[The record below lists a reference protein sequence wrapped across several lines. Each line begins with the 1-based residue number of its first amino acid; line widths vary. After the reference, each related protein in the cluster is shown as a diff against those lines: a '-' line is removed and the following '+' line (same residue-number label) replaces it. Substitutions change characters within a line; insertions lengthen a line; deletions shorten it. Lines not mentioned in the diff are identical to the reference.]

1 MIRSARR
8 DAAAYKTRD
17 GSLIRELM
25 HPDVHGNRCQSLAE
39 ATLRPGQTTLAHRHA
54 RTEEIYYI
62 LKGEALMSVDHEKMP
77 VGRGDAVLIPP
88 GSWHCI
94 TNTGIGDLVWLC
106 CCAPAYRHDDT
117 QLLPPEGDETMSNTP
132 SDGVHG
138 DGSRGDRQ

>member
-8 DAAAYKTRD
+8 DAPAYETRD

-25 HPDVHGNRCQSLAE
+25 HPDVHGNRRQSLAE
-39 ATLRPGQTTLAHRHA
+39 ATLRPGQTTRTHRHA

-62 LKGEALMSVDHEKMP
+62 LQGEALMTVDHEQLP

-94 TNTGIGDLVWLC
+94 TNSGDGELVFLC
-106 CCAPAYRHDDT
+106 CCVPAYGHDDT
-117 QLLPPEGDETMSNTP
+117 QLQASKGDAPQKNATHITP
-132 SDGVHG
+132 VERSSEDG
-138 DGSRGDRQ
+138 